1 MIRRIRMLAASLH
14 EDLSDA
20 QRGLSASESA
30 LDEDDDPGL
39 DLLVKNAVRSNWL
52 EHDPRRVWK
61 QLSERVRGPFGRMA
75 VEEPAL
81 AGEPMPMAFE
91 GHDAP
96 ERNSEPVRY
105 RHFLLTEGVI
115 SQR

>member
-14 EDLSDA
+14 EDMSDDLH
-20 QRGLSASESA
+20 GLSAPESPP
-30 LDEDDDPGL
+30 DEDDDPGL

-52 EHDPRRVWK
+52 EHDPRRVWNK
-61 QLSERVRGPFGRMA
+61 LSERVRGPFGRMA
-75 VEEPAL
+75 VEGPAL

-91 GHDAP
+91 GHDASEHTP
-96 ERNSEPVRY
+96 EPVRY
-105 RHFLLTEGVI
+105 RHFLLSEGVI